1 MKKLSPSSPNALRRW
16 TGVLS
21 AVLAAGIVIACG
33 GGGGGSGATAG
44 SALSAGPIT
53 GFGSVIV
60 NGVRFN
66 DDTASV
72 TDDDGVDM
80 RNKLKLG
87 MFATVKGSQDDGI
100 SGTASSVVV
109 GGELQGP
116 IEGTPNAGSKTFVVL
131 GQTVEVTGS
140 TIFDESLSNGFA
152 SLATTLIVEVHGVLN
167 PVTNRLQATFVEKKT
182 NPSSFKIQ
190 GLVKTLNAGSKTF
203 SIGGIRINYSS
214 TQDVRVTLANDVL
227 VRVRLQP
234 QTPTPPS
241 TEWIATRV
249 SAPERHTEDR
259 DEAEVEGTITSFT
272 NTATFSV
279 NGIAVDASGASFPK
293 GSTGIA
299 VGTRVEVKGSVRSS
313 VLVATRVKLE
323 DDNDVN
329 KMEFELHGTVS
340 GLTATSFVVRGVT
353 VNFTP
358 GVIVGSPAS
367 LINGA
372 RVEVKG
378 QAADSSGSSTT
389 ITAVSIKFES

>member
-1 MKKLSPSSPNALRRW
+1 MKKPSPSSPNALRRW

-66 DDTASV
+66 DDNASV
-72 TDDDGVDM
+72 TDDDGADL
-80 RNKLKLG
+80 RGKLKLG

-116 IEGTPNAGSKTFVVL
+116 IEGTPDLGAKTFVVL

-140 TIFDESLSNGFA
+140 TIFDASLTNGFA
-152 SLATTLIVEVHGVLN
+152 SLTTATVVEVHGVLN
-167 PVTNRLQATFVEKKT
+167 PASNRLQATFIEKKT

-234 QTPTPPS
+234 QTPAPS
-241 TEWIATRV
+241 EWVATRIR
-249 SAPERHTEDR
+249 APESNTEDR

-299 VGTRVEVKGSVRSS
+299 VGTRVEVKGSIRSS

>member
-1 MKKLSPSSPNALRRW
+1 MKKLIPSSPNALRRW

-152 SLATTLIVEVHGVLN
+152 SLATTPIVEVHGVLN
-167 PVTNRLQATFVEKKT
+167 PVTNRLQATFIEKKT

-203 SIGGIRINYSS
+203 SIGTIRINYS
-214 TQDVRVTLANDVL
+214 TATDVRVALANDVL

-234 QTPTPPS
+234 QTPAPS
-241 TEWIATRV
+241 EWVATRV
-249 SAPERHTEDR
+249 RAPESISEDR

-279 NGIAVDASGASFPK
+279 NGIAVDASGAIFPK

-299 VGTRVEVKGSVRSS
+299 VGTRVEIKGSVRSG

-340 GLTATSFVVRGVT
+340 GLTTTSFVVRGVT

>member
-1 MKKLSPSSPNALRRW
+1 MKKPSTSSPIALRRW
-16 TGVLS
+16 VGVLS

-33 GGGGGSGATAG
+33 GGGGGSGATAA

-66 DDTASV
+66 DDNASV
-72 TDDDGVDM
+72 SDDDGNDM
-80 RNKLKLG
+80 RDKLKLG
-87 MFATVKGSQDDGI
+87 MFATVKGSLDDGI

-116 IEGTPNAGSKTFVVL
+116 VEGTPNAGSKTFVVL

-140 TIFDESLSNGFA
+140 TIFDESLSTGFA
-152 SLATTLIVEVHGVLN
+152 SLATTPIVEVHGVLN
-167 PVTNRLQATFVEKKT
+167 PVTNRLQATFIEKKT

-203 SIGGIRINYSS
+203 SIGAIRINYSS

-234 QTPTPPS
+234 QTPAPA
-241 TEWIATRV
+241 EWVATRIR
-249 SAPERHTEDR
+249 APESNTEDR
-259 DEAEVEGTITSFT
+259 DEAEVEGTVTSFT

-323 DDNDVN
+323 DDNDVD

-340 GLTATSFVVRGVT
+340 GRTATSFVVRGVT

-389 ITAVSIKFES
+389 ITAVRIKFES